1 MIDIGF
7 FYLLLLILLII
18 LLFVIILYSGGHRRI
33 IAPPLMDVNY
43 GVSTPTNSITTEW
56 QNLSLIKKDGISIP
70 ETPFEFI
77 PLSGDR
83 NRNFNGRMFMYAQSV
98 GTSIW
103 LSLRLLDSGD
113 DNRIVGEE
121 TDFVLYPESQ
131 FGMQSLSLIFNAKN
145 SDNPHNFVL
154 QAKSRSTTPTFSSDN
169 MLINS
174 AYFLYI

>member
-1 MIDIGF
+1 
-7 FYLLLLILLII
+7 
-18 LLFVIILYSGGHRRI
+18 VIILYSGGHRRI

-43 GVSTPTNSITTEW
+43 GVSTPTSSVSTEW
-56 QNLSLIKKDGISIP
+56 QNLSLVKNDGISIP

-83 NRNFNGRMFMYAQSV
+83 NRKFNGKMLMYAQSL

-103 LSLRLLDSGD
+103 FSLRLLDTGD
-113 DNRIVGEE
+113 DNRVVAEE

-131 FGMQSLSLIFNAKN
+131 FGLQKISLVLNAKDT
-145 SDNPHNFVL
+145 DNNHNFVL
-154 QAKSRSTTPTFSSDN
+154 QAKSRTTTPTFSSTN

-174 AYFLYI
+174 AYFVYI

>member
-7 FYLLLLILLII
+7 FYLLLLVLLII

-43 GVSTPTNSITTEW
+43 GVSTPTNTITTEW
-56 QNLSLIKKDGISIP
+56 QNLSLIKNDGISIP

-83 NRNFNGRMFMYAQSV
+83 NRSFNGKMFMYAHSL

-103 LSLRLLDSGD
+103 FSLRLLDSGD
-113 DNRIVGEE
+113 NDKVVAEE
-121 TDFVLYPESQ
+121 TDFVLYPENE
-131 FGMQSLSLIFNAKN
+131 FGLQTLSLIFNAEET
-145 SDNPHNFVL
+145 DNTHNFVL
-154 QAKSRSTTPTFSSDN
+154 QAKSRTTTPSFASDN

-174 AYFLYI
+174 SYFVYI